1 MMLLLL
7 ARLMGKWLKNDEKW
21 SSKANMVLLSLKSHF
36 RFGIVPTDA
45 AVNLVFFKSLVT
57 VLSSTDKS
65 TSLVKWTNINLSLPL
80 FFWLLFLRS

>member
-45 AVNLVFFKSLVT
+45 AVNLVF
-57 VLSSTDKS
+57 
-65 TSLVKWTNINLSLPL
+65 
-80 FFWLLFLRS
+80 LRV